1 MRHSSL
7 FFFPLALPFL
17 LVLVLLVLLVL
28 ALIEINVLG
37 YAYHKL
43 GIHYRY
49 IVTVLLLS
57 LVGGFISIPVA
68 ELPAHQVVSGGE
80 VTYFGMRYI
89 IPLVEDWPRTI
100 IAINVGGALIPTLL
114 SLYLLAHNELYGSG
128 LIAVAIVTTV
138 VHRMAQP
145 VAGLGV
151 VIPMFVPPIVAA
163 ASAFVL
169 SRPHAPALAYI
180 AGSLGTLIGGDLLNL
195 GKLQGLGA
203 PVVSIGGAGTFDG
216 VFLVG
221 ILAVLLA

>member
-17 LVLVLLVLLVL
+17 LALILVVLLVL
-28 ALIEINVLG
+28 ALIEINVLD

-43 GIHYRY
+43 GIHHRY
-49 IVTVLLLS
+49 VVTVLLLS
-57 LVGGFISIPVA
+57 LVGGFINIPVA
-68 ELPAHQVVSGGE
+68 EIPAQHVVSGGE
-80 VTYFGMRYI
+80 VTYFGMRYV
-89 IPLVEDWPRTI
+89 IPFVEDWPRTV
-100 IAINVGGALIPTLL
+100 IAINVGGALVPLLL
-114 SLYLLAHNELYGSG
+114 SLYLLVHNELYLPG
-128 LIAVAIVTTV
+128 LIAVALVTAV

-145 VAGLGV
+145 VEGLGI
-151 VIPMFVPPIVAA
+151 VIPMFIPPIVAA

-169 SRPHAPALAYI
+169 SQQHAPALAYI
-180 AGSLGTLIGGDLLNL
+180 AGSVGTLIGGDLLNL
-195 GKLQGLGA
+195 GQLQGLGA